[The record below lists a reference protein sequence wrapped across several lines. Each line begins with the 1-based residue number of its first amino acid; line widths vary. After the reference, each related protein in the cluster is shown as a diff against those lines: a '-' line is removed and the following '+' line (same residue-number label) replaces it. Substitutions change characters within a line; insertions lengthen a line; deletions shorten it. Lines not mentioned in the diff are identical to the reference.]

1 MPGDNNASVDT
12 TIGLDTDG
20 DDSDDDND
28 GYSDVNETA
37 CGSDPLDN
45 GSLPS
50 DFDHDLI
57 PDCVDTDDDN
67 DGYSDEVEIT
77 CGSDPKDPTS
87 TPTDTDGDMIPDC
100 IDTDDDNDN
109 WTDED
114 EILYNTDPL
123 DPSSYPDFIPP
134 SNVTGLTVTDAKDG
148 KLDLS
153 WDKVT
158 DNIGVDHYEIYR
170 DGILVL
176 NTTGTS
182 YQDTGLVNDHSYTY
196 IVRAVDATGNKGN
209 FSDPASGTPTKTS
222 APYTPPTTY
231 NPAQDEN
238 TAPIANDSIV
248 EPYLGMGNENKT
260 FDAFF
265 DSLSQPTIYGPSEG
279 YADII
284 YNFNIILND
293 SNIDIKFIIN
303 WGDGT
308 INESDYVAA
317 GSLFTIQHKW
327 IHAGEYNITVTA
339 FDSQTYATTGK
350 AIKIYTPGAN
360 IPESGNVLFILLSL
374 LALMFLPLYF
384 LLGKRRKDEE
394 DEDKK

>member
-1 MPGDNNASVDT
+1 
-12 TIGLDTDG
+12 
-20 DDSDDDND
+20 
-28 GYSDVNETA
+28 
-37 CGSDPLDN
+37 
-45 GSLPS
+45 
-50 DFDHDLI
+50 
-57 PDCVDTDDDN
+57 
-67 DGYSDEVEIT
+67 
-77 CGSDPKDPTS
+77 
-87 TPTDTDGDMIPDC
+87 MIPDC

-134 SNVTGLTVTDAKDG
+134 SNVTDLTVTDAKDG

-153 WDKVT
+153 WDKAT

-176 NTTGTS
+176 NTTETS

-196 IVRAVDATGNKGN
+196 IVRAVDAAGNKGN
-209 FSDPASGTPTKTS
+209 FSNPASSTPTKTS

-248 EPYLGMGNENKT
+248 EPSLGMGNENNT

-265 DSLSQPTIYGPSEG
+265 DPLSQPTIYGPSEG

-284 YNFNIILND
+284 YNFSIILND

-308 INESDYVAA
+308 INESDYLAA
-317 GSLFTIQHKW
+317 GSLYTIHHKW
-327 IHAGEYNITVTA
+327 SNPGEYNITVIA
-339 FDSQTYATTGK
+339 FDSQTNATASK
-350 AIKIYTPGAN
+350 AMKIYTPNAPN

-394 DEDKK
+394 EEDKK